1 MTRLSKALRVHPA
14 ASLFP
19 EMNASE
25 FASLKADI
33 RDRGLMVPI
42 SLSADGRIID
52 GRHRYKACREL
63 KIEPTCVRNKGYD
76 NEAIIAAAIVSLNLK
91 RRHLDESQRAM
102 VAARL
107 RAIFSKE
114 NASPAKKEE
123 GGDSSANL
131 RSEKGKASEKAAAAL
146 NVSARSVEH
155 AAKVLASA
163 AEELISAVDTGVV
176 AVSAAASLAK
186 LPEAIQRR
194 ITKMVVEGKAKN
206 VRLAMRAERNREQV
220 ATIAAMDAATGEYPV
235 VVVDPPWR
243 FAKTR
248 PDDDTQRGQTPYP
261 TMSEEEIAAIKIP
274 AAENCILWL
283 WVTNAHLVTGEA
295 SRILYAWGFEPKTLL
310 TWVKGQY
317 DIGLICRSCAIEKYA
332 LYRHYQ
338 EARSGSAEL
347 SQTKSFGAIAK
358 AQTAQKAGNNL
369 CEMREATLD
378 GQYYGAVLRE
388 EMRPLIHSGEKEPGG
403 ETPIKLEGGSACGEY
418 GIRVDLGQ
426 TAPECG
432 KIGIHN
438 GTPLSHGQSSAKS
451 AIQSGISTPQER
463 GQVGQSF
470 RELRDSGLPAT
481 RVHAHRHIASAE
493 SDTLSTL
500 PCCVECGQTLAQ
512 RYIIHPKVG
521 VGDWLRGM
529 TEHAILAVKGHPC
542 MRGPIPGTM
551 LVSPVGEHSRK
562 PDEFYK
568 LVEAHCPGPKI
579 ELFARVVREGW
590 AQHGAELGSIK

>member
-332 LYRHYQ
+332 LYRH
-338 EARSGSAEL
+338 
-347 SQTKSFGAIAK
+347 
-358 AQTAQKAGNNL
+358 
-369 CEMREATLD
+369 
-378 GQYYGAVLRE
+378 
-388 EMRPLIHSGEKEPGG
+388 
-403 ETPIKLEGGSACGEY
+403 
-418 GIRVDLGQ
+418 
-426 TAPECG
+426 
-432 KIGIHN
+432 
-438 GTPLSHGQSSAKS
+438 
-451 AIQSGISTPQER
+451 
-463 GQVGQSF
+463 
-470 RELRDSGLPAT
+470 
-481 RVHAHRHIASAE
+481 IASAE

-551 LVSPVGEHSRK
+551 LVSPVGEHSEK
-562 PDEFYK
+562 PKEFYD